1 MNEIPQHTAH
11 LVERLLRRY
20 CERICPPTA
29 RHAVPLA
36 FELQTDRVKLFELRR
51 ICGVPGAMQRL
62 PLAELRYSAREGRW
76 YLYQRTAS
84 CLSGAMTLAECTPR
98 WQRYRAAGSALAGS
112 RNLLDLLREIDAD
125 PAGIFWPRINGA
137 SLRWCSSR
145 GRCADCAARYEAIL
159 GIENRRQAKG
169 SPSLAADITSVE

>member
-36 FELQTDRVKLFELRR
+36 FELQSDRVTLFELRK
-51 ICGVPGAMQRL
+51 ICGVQGAVQRL

-76 YLYQRTAS
+76 YLYQRVSSWLLRT
-84 CLSGAMTLAECTPR
+84 MTLAERAPR
-98 WQRYRAAGSALAGS
+98 WQRYRAAGRTLTGS

-145 GRCADCAARYEAIL
+145 GRCAGCAARYEEIL
-159 GIENRRQAKG
+159 GIENRRQATG